1 MAKVLRASS
10 LVTFGL
16 LIMIAAPVF
25 AHHGNA
31 AMDTSKRIT
40 VTGTITEWVW
50 ANPHCWLKMDVT
62 DDKGNVVHW
71 VMEENAPSTLVGFG
85 FTRQSF
91 KPGDKATVTMIVAK
105 NGQRAGRPNK
115 IVVNGKTYSVYEG
128 SAQDS
133 QDQ

>member
-1 MAKVLRASS
+1 MRTRLVMSS
-10 LVTFGL
+10 ALTIGL
-16 LIMIAAPVF
+16 LIASGSLF

-105 NGQRAGRPNK
+105 NGQPAGRPNK

-128 SAQDS
+128 GAQDS